1 MDGRNT
7 CQSQFLDQPVLVKPV
22 STRPLAW
29 GLFAAMTST
38 PSLAQA
44 LPKWLFGLVMP
55 FKSSASEG
63 SRVSTKA
70 FLWSQ

>member
-1 MDGRNT
+1 
-7 CQSQFLDQPVLVKPV
+7 
-22 STRPLAW
+22 
-29 GLFAAMTST
+29 
-38 PSLAQA
+38 LAQA